1 MADPIRQLLS
11 QTSYDAD
18 GTTTVWNFS
27 FAGGYLDREHV
38 KVQVM
43 DKVTLL
49 VTQIPISDAN
59 FIGDYQLQL
68 VPAIEVGQELTIY
81 RDSPKD
87 LPLVDFADRAALTEV
102 ALDLNAK
109 QAIFASAE
117 VTDTVNTSLAAVSQ
131 VGAQVA
137 AAEGYAEDAA
147 GHAAD
152 AANQVLLATAKATQ
166 ATASAAASSNSAQD
180 ASDFAAAAAASAESV
195 DTAFL
200 LNRANHTG
208 TQDASTVT
216 VSGSPLP
223 TVLGQKA
230 DTSAMNA
237 AISTASTADRGRA
250 NHTGTQSVSTLTG
263 VLPVANGGT
272 GAASSTGS
280 GNVVLSTSPSLEG
293 VPTAPTAAANTSTTQ
308 IASTEF
314 TMTALNARQRALGDG
329 QTFQVMGAARAPG
342 VTYTNSTGRT
352 IFVTVRAATSA
363 ANTTLAILLNGIT
376 AGNMVNP
383 YTSGEIAVS
392 LIVPDGANYRVNEGA
407 GATTNLWRELR

>member
-43 DKVTLL
+43 NKVTLL
-49 VTQIPISDAN
+49 VTQIPITDAN

-68 VPAIEVGQELTIY
+68 IPPIEVGQELTIY

-87 LPLVDFADRAALTEV
+87 LPLVDFADRAALTEA

-117 VTDTVNTSLAAVSQ
+117 VVDTVNTSLAAVSQ

-147 GHAAD
+147 GHAVD

-166 ATASAAASSNSAQD
+166 ANASAAASSNSAQD

-230 DTSAMNA
+230 DTSAMNS
-237 AISTASTADRGRA
+237 AISTASTADRNRA
-250 NHTGTQSVSTLTG
+250 NHTGTQDASTVT
-263 VLPVANGGT
+263 VAGT
-272 GAASSTGS
+272 P
-280 GNVVLSTSPSLEG
+280 L
-293 VPTAPTAAANTSTTQ
+293 PTALGTKADQSTVN
-308 IASTEF
+308 
-314 TMTALNARQRALGDG
+314 ALPKPFGIG
-329 QTFQVMGAARAPG
+329 QTRQN
-342 VTYTNSTGRT
+342 VTASRSSNVAYQNSTGRT
-352 IFVTVRAATSA
+352 IEILVSFMSSAAGQAVRIDVAGQTSARTGSTGAGEFLCASRFILPGETYLWAANSGAQAVTVLEVR
-363 ANTTLAILLNGIT
+363 
-376 AGNMVNP
+376 
-383 YTSGEIAVS
+383 
-392 LIVPDGANYRVNEGA
+392 
-407 GATTNLWRELR
+407 